1 MYRLALSLAPRQTLH
16 STAPRLFS
24 GMGVGKTAHRQAA
37 SASSPA
43 EAQRRIRILLV
54 IETRMVS
61 AAEALRKFS
70 IHFGNRTNEVC

>member
-1 MYRLALSLAPRQTLH
+1 MLCAEQT
-16 STAPRLFS
+16 
-24 GMGVGKTAHRQAA
+24 VGARM
-37 SASSPA
+37 

>member
-1 MYRLALSLAPRQTLH
+1 M
-16 STAPRLFS
+16 
-24 GMGVGKTAHRQAA
+24 
-37 SASSPA
+37 